1 MFSLYFVSLI
11 IESKLWVKIKIGENV
26 SYFNLNKILCVFN
39 NFFKD
44 NDFSESELKLM
55 TIQDIIKELLRSV
68 TEGEDVNLTRLKCD
82 VSQKYGLHS
91 QPRLVD
97 IISCI
102 PPEHKPL
109 LLPKLKAKPIRTAS
123 GIAVV
128 AVMCKPHRCPHI
140 NMTGNICVKLN
151 QIIIKLY

>member
-1 MFSLYFVSLI
+1 MITLL
-11 IESKLWVKIKIGENV
+11 
-26 SYFNLNKILCVFN
+26 FNDWI
-39 NFFKD
+39 D
-44 NDFSESELKLM
+44 NDFSESQLKLM
-55 TIQDIIKELLRSV
+55 TIQDIIKEMLHKL
-68 TEGEDVNLTRLKCD
+68 GLGQDVNLTRLKCD
-82 VSQKYGLHS
+82 ISHKYGLQS

-102 PPEHKPL
+102 PPEHKQL

-140 NMTGNICVKLN
+140 SMTGNICVN
-151 QIIIKLY
+151 